1 MALREILNIRQVE
14 TTNEVGQL
22 QDAFQVVFLTEETS
36 GRKTLEIP
44 ASDFTPDTARARAEE
59 RARQLDAAV
68 GGS

>member
-22 QDAFQVVFLTEETS
+22 VDAFQVVFLTEATS
-36 GRKTLEIP
+36 GRKVIEIP

-68 GGS
+68 GGD